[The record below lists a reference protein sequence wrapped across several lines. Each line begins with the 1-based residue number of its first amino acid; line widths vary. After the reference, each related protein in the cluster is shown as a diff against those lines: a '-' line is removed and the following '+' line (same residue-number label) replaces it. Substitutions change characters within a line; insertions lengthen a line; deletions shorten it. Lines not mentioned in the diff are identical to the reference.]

1 MSSTSNWKSGMPIV
15 TGADVVAWKEWRAE
29 RRRELQRWRRR
40 RNPRIDYYPDEE
52 ALRALRMVWQPRRA
66 GLDKSSALNILLA
79 DWLKLR
85 GL

>member
-1 MSSTSNWKSGMPIV
+1 MSNTSNWKSGMPIA
-15 TGADVVAWKEWRAE
+15 TEADVVAWKAWRAE
-29 RRRELQRWRRR
+29 RRRELQRRRR
-40 RNPRIDYYPDEE
+40 ACNPRIDYYPDEE
-52 ALRALRMVWQPRRA
+52 AERALRMVWQPRKS

>member
-1 MSSTSNWKSGMPIV
+1 MSSTSKWQSGMPIV
-15 TGADVVAWKEWRAE
+15 TEADVAAWKEWRAE

-40 RNPRIDYYPDEE
+40 RNARIDYYPDEE
-52 ALRALRMVWQPRRA
+52 AIHALKMVWQPRRA
-66 GLDKSSALNILLA
+66 GHDLSSALNAILA

>member
-1 MSSTSNWKSGMPIV
+1 MPIV
-15 TGADVVAWKEWRAE
+15 TEADVVAWKEWRAE
-29 RRRELQRWRRR
+29 RRRELQRWRKR

>member
-1 MSSTSNWKSGMPIV
+1 MSNTSNWKSGMPIV
-15 TGADVVAWKEWRAE
+15 TEADVVAWKEWRAE
-29 RRRELQRWRRR
+29 RRRELQRRRR
-40 RNPRIDYYPDEE
+40 ACNPRIDYYPDEE
-52 ALRALRMVWQPRRA
+52 AERALRMVWQPRKS

>member
-29 RRRELQRWRRR
+29 RRRELQRWRKR

>member
-15 TGADVVAWKEWRAE
+15 TEADVVAWKEWRAE
-29 RRRELQRWRRR
+29 RRWELQRWRRR

>member
-1 MSSTSNWKSGMPIV
+1 MSNWKSGMPIV
-15 TGADVVAWKEWRAE
+15 TEADVVAWKIWRAE

-52 ALRALRMVWQPRRA
+52 ALRAVRMVWQPRRE
-66 GLDKSSALNILLA
+66 GLDKSSALNVILA

>member
-15 TGADVVAWKEWRAE
+15 TEADVVAWKERRAE

>member
-1 MSSTSNWKSGMPIV
+1 MSSTSNWKSGMPVV
-15 TGADVVAWKEWRAE
+15 TETDVVAWKEWRAE
-29 RRRELQRWRRR
+29 RRRELQRWRKR

>member
-15 TGADVVAWKEWRAE
+15 TEADVVAWKEWRAE
-29 RRRELQRWRRR
+29 RRRELQRWRKR

>member
-1 MSSTSNWKSGMPIV
+1 MPVV
-15 TGADVVAWKEWRAE
+15 TEADVVAWKEWRAE
-29 RRRELQRWRRR
+29 RRRELQRWRKR

>member
-15 TGADVVAWKEWRAE
+15 TGADVVAWKERRAE

>member
-15 TGADVVAWKEWRAE
+15 TEADVVAWKEWRAE
-29 RRRELQRWRRR
+29 RRREFQRWLRR

>member
-1 MSSTSNWKSGMPIV
+1 MSNWKSGMPIV
-15 TGADVVAWKEWRAE
+15 TEADVVAWKIWRAE

-52 ALRALRMVWQPRRA
+52 AERAIKMVWQPRKS

>member
-15 TGADVVAWKEWRAE
+15 TEADVVAWKEWRAE
-29 RRRELQRWRRR
+29 RRRELQQWRKR

>member
-79 DWLKLR
+79 NWLKLR

>member
-1 MSSTSNWKSGMPIV
+1 MSSMSNWKSGMPIV
-15 TGADVVAWKEWRAE
+15 TEADVVAWKAWRAE
-29 RRRELQRWRRR
+29 RGRELQQWRRR
-40 RNPRIDYYPDEE
+40 RNPRIDHYPNEE
-52 ALRALRMVWQPRRA
+52 AIRALKMVWQPRKS